1 MPDLDIIQQPMI
13 SVLMTAYNREKY
25 IAEAI
30 ESVLNST
37 WQNFELIIVD
47 DVSQDNTYEIAKKY
61 AQNDKRIRVY
71 KNSTNLGDYPNR
83 NAAASYAQGKYI
95 KYLDADDKLYPYG
108 LEIMVKSMEQYPNA
122 QWGLM
127 SIPQDDD
134 RQFPLLLKPV
144 EIYRRHYFNTNRC
157 VNYPH
162 LFHKAPLSSIIKKD
176 AFDKLG
182 GFKHVRHYG
191 DSDLWQRLAMYY
203 PVLILQDGLVW
214 WRGGDNSQE
223 SSKRK
228 KKVHLP
234 VLTFNNFIENL
245 LHEDC
250 PLSVEEKNA
259 ALKIC
264 RNRVDRLIM
273 HHIKHGR
280 MNVAYQLYKLK
291 K

>member
-1 MPDLDIIQQPMI
+1 MDAEQLLV
-13 SVLMTAYNREKY
+13 SVLMTAYNREEY

-37 WQNFELIIVD
+37 WKNFELIIVD
-47 DVSQDNTYEIAKKY
+47 DVSQDNTYAIAKKY
-61 AQNDKRIRVY
+61 AEKDNRIRLY
-71 KNSTNLGDYPNR
+71 KNETNLGDYSNR
-83 NAAASYAQGKYI
+83 NKAASYAKGKYI

-108 LEIMVKSMEQYPNA
+108 LEIMVKSMDENPDA

-134 RQFPLLLKPV
+134 RQFPLLLQPV
-144 EIYRRHYFNTNRC
+144 EIYRRHYFNTNRS
-157 VNYPH
+157 VNYQYI
-162 LFHKAPLSSIIKKD
+162 FHKAPLSAIIKKEV
-176 AFDKLG
+176 FDKAG
-182 GFKHVRHYG
+182 GFKDVRHYG
-191 DSDLWQRLAMYY
+191 DSDLWQRLARYY

-214 WRGGDNSQE
+214 WRGGDSSQE

-234 VLTFNNFIENL
+234 VITINNFIENL

-250 PLSVEEKNA
+250 PLSATEKEQA
-259 ALKIC
+259 ISIC
-264 RNRVDRLIM
+264 RKRADRFIL

-280 MNVAYQLYKLK
+280 FSIAYQLYKLK